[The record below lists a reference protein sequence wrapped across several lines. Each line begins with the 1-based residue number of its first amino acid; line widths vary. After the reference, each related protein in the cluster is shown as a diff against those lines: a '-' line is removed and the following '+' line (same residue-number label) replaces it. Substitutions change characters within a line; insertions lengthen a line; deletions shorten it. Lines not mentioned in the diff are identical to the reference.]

1 MMQDPEVDEK
11 EHRLGVSPLLIAVL
25 LGLLILIAIMQA
37 YILHMVSR
45 EKSSTQIMQQ
55 RGEHKTLLEK
65 EGR

>member
-11 EHRLGVSPLLIAVL
+11 EHRLGVSPLLIMVV

-37 YILHMVSR
+37 YILHMVSQ
-45 EKSSTQIMQQ
+45 KTPSTQIIRQ
-55 RGEHKTLLEK
+55 RGGNKTMLEK

>member
-1 MMQDPEVDEK
+1 MNQDPEFEGK
-11 EHRLGVSPLLIAVL
+11 EHRLGISPLLIVVI

-45 EKSSTQIMQQ
+45 EKPSTQIMQQ
-55 RGEHKTLLEK
+55 SGGNKTMLEK